1 MRKNSHF
8 SGQPLY
14 GQVIKLLDK
23 SKILQFSRENGGE
36 RYIKHFNCWIHL
48 VVMLYAVI
56 MRFDSLREITTS
68 LLAETRKLA
77 HLGINFK
84 IGRSTLAD
92 ANKRR
97 PEAIFESIYRD
108 LYATCRQGLSSD
120 SRSGKTPKWMK
131 HLQIIDST
139 TITLFS
145 NLLFKGVGRHP
156 KTGKKKGGIKVH
168 TVIHANEGAPSD
180 IKFTSAATNDSF
192 MLKPSTLS
200 KGDIMAMDRAYIDY
214 EKFEQLTQR
223 GVTYVTKMKKNL
235 KYKILSDTMYQTPD
249 GLMEVRIQNVEFIKQ
264 KKDGETIRHK
274 SRIITHVDLR
284 KRKLISLLTNDME
297 SDPEEIIAI
306 YRQRFIYM
314 TKI

>member
-36 RYIKHFNCWIHL
+36 RYTKRFNCWIHL

-108 LYATCRQGLSSD
+108 LYATYRNVLSSD
-120 SRSGKTPKWMK
+120 SRNGKTPNRMYPS
-131 HLQIIDST
+131 LSIT
-139 TITLFS
+139 TLFHGNEFRNTS
-145 NLLFKGVGRHP
+145 YNLPQNLLDKYDSGALTLHELVNELFEPWKQVDESQHSLLAVALQTAAGGIPTPHVGTGAGGASSDMPWNDNDKEKYQRPKFKGR
-156 KTGKKKGGIKVH
+156 
-168 TVIHANEGAPSD
+168 
-180 IKFTSAATNDSF
+180 
-192 MLKPSTLS
+192 
-200 KGDIMAMDRAYIDY
+200 R
-214 EKFEQLTQR
+214 
-223 GVTYVTKMKKNL
+223 
-235 KYKILSDTMYQTPD
+235 
-249 GLMEVRIQNVEFIKQ
+249 
-264 KKDGETIRHK
+264 
-274 SRIITHVDLR
+274 
-284 KRKLISLLTNDME
+284 
-297 SDPEEIIAI
+297 
-306 YRQRFIYM
+306 
-314 TKI
+314 